1 MPTALAATIAYE
13 FLDERIAS
21 ILPHPARSIPGK
33 IAEFSADYLPDAI
46 DHPGLIAGITIGFA
60 VWLTTLNWSDLA
72 KELTEMS
79 LATYFRNRRDAV
91 IQRMVNEASAKAREE
106 TRAEVREEARAE
118 ARAEVREE
126 TRAETRQEVFQEL
139 SCKSKDELLATFGY
153 GDGQFPHNSGETP
166 AGTPAAPDQ

>member
-1 MPTALAATIAYE
+1 MPTAVAAIIAYE

-21 ILPHPARSIPGK
+21 ILPHPARSIPGQ
-33 IAEFSADYLPDAI
+33 IAEFSADYLPGAI

-91 IQRMVNEASAKAREE
+91 IQRMVNEARTEARAEGREE
-106 TRAEVREEARAE
+106 ARAEVRAEVREEARAE
-118 ARAEVREE
+118 AR
-126 TRAETRQEVFQEL
+126 QELFQEL
-139 SCKSKDELLATFGY
+139 SSKSRDELLSTFGY
-153 GDGQFPHNSGETP
+153 GSGNGQYPHHSGETP
-166 AGTPAAPDQ
+166 DGTPAAPDQ